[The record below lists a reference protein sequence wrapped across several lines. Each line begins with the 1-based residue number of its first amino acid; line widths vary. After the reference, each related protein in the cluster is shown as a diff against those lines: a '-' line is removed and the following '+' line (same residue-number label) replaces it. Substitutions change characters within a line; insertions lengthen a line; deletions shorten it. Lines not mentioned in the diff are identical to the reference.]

1 MEAIAVRKN
10 LHQLID
16 KIEDIEYL
24 NDLYD
29 SIKLFDNHKKD
40 ILDDLSPI
48 QLERLDKS
56 ITQMNHGEVIPANI
70 VKAKYQKWLTK

>member
-1 MEAIAVRKN
+1 M
-10 LHQLID
+10 ID
-16 KIEDIEYL
+16 KIEDTEYL

-40 ILDDLSPI
+40 VLDDLSPN
-48 QLERLDKS
+48 QLKRLDES
-56 ITQMNHGEVIPANI
+56 IAQMNGGEVVSNNV

>member
-16 KIEDIEYL
+16 KIEDAEYL

-29 SIKLFDNHKKD
+29 SIKLFNNKKD
-40 ILDDLSPI
+40 ILDDLLPN
-48 QLERLDKS
+48 QLERLNES
-56 ITQMNHGEVIPANI
+56 ITQMNLGKVVSNDV